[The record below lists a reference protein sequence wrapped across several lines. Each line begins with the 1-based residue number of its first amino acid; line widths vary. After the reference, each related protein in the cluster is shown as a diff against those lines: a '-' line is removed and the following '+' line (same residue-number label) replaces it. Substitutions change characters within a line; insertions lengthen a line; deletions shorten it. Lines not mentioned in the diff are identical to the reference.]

1 METGENN
8 PIHIQTDS
16 FNIDLS
22 GSYHLSIQLGI
33 YHFSYCLLNTTT
45 FNYDYIKKYTLTSK
59 DNTAAEITEIINN
72 DVFLKANFSSQSI
85 AFVNFPST
93 LVPDKL
99 YKKEEA
105 EILLAFNTKVIG
117 TILADNIISQKSFLI
132 YSVPESILN
141 IVDNFFP
148 KAKYKSQESI
158 LIQQYSQLNTEKI
171 KAYLYLN
178 EKKVCISIFNA
189 NKIIFNNSFKYNCK
203 EDLLYYVLFSF
214 EQLNISP
221 DSIDVTVFGTI
232 EDTDKTFTLLY
243 EYIRNIKLGK
253 RPHQFTFPSEF
264 FALEEHKYFGLF
276 SQILCV

>member
-8 PIHIQTDS
+8 PIHIQSDG
-16 FNIDLS
+16 FNIDLAN
-22 GSYHLSIQLGI
+22 SYHLSIQLGT

-45 FNYDYIKKYTLTSK
+45 FNYNYIKKYTLNSK

-72 DVFLKANFSSQSI
+72 DAILKADFSSQSV

-93 LVPDKL
+93 LVPEKL
-99 YKKEEA
+99 YKKQEA
-105 EILLAFNTKVIG
+105 EILLSFNTKVIG
-117 TILADNIISQKSFLI
+117 TVLADNIISQKSYLI
-132 YSVPESILN
+132 YSVPESILT
-141 IVDNFFP
+141 IVSNFFP

-171 KAYLYLN
+171 QAYLYLN
-178 EKKVCISIFNA
+178 EKKVSISIFNA
-189 NKIIFNNSFKYNCK
+189 DKIIFNNSFKYTSK

-221 DSIDVTVFGTI
+221 DSIDLTVFGNI
-232 EDTDKTFTLLY
+232 EDTGKSFTLLY

-253 RPHQFTFPSEF
+253 RPYQFTFPAEF
-264 FALEEHKYFGLF
+264 ITLEEHKYFGLF